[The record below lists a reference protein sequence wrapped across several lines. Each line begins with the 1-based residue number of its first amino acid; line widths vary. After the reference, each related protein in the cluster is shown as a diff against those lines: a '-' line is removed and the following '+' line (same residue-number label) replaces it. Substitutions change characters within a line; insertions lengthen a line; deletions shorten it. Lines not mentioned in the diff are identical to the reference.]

1 MDSVA
6 VVDTSI
12 CTDNLGDEIIMDA
25 VNDGIMR
32 GRLKV
37 LQDEFQDAIKKGLE
51 EQRLK
56 EQVEQMRKQ
65 GQQQIM
71 DDIRNHM

>member
-1 MDSVA
+1 
-6 VVDTSI
+6 
-12 CTDNLGDEIIMDA
+12 
-25 VNDGIMR
+25 MR